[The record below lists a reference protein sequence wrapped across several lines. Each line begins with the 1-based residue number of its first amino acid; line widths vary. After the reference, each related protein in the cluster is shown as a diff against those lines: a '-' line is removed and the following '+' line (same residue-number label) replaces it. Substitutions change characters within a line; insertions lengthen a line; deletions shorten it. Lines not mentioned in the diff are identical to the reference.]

1 MSDPKFRESTLL
13 LLLDGGAGVGTHFLE
28 WGRQAESQW
37 ELRIFS
43 NEEDVLAI
51 SGQENVVAV
60 FLDQKFSAPE
70 NVARKHL
77 REVIPGVPLVLI
89 REGRAIEH
97 AFELMN
103 AGVVDR
109 SVARG
114 ASPQELDQFLT
125 GIIGSAPLRQLREGR
140 GDSKEPSGESLREA
154 RGALEIQKEHLLGLC
169 FRILHSFYPLLAIRT
184 QAVVEICRRMSNT
197 GFFNEEER
205 RGLQTASWI
214 YDLGLIA
221 IERSVLHRMFFP
233 DESMDLEE
241 SDLFKHHP
249 IIGQTLAAF
258 VDPLRAVGEIV
269 RSHHERFDG
278 EGYPDG
284 VAGHRIPWAARCL
297 AVAVAFTESDLPRLE
312 AAEKIQEQSGSA
324 FDPEAVRLFFQT
336 NPVSRLPDNV
346 REVLMGELGV
356 GMRLARGIVTR
367 SGMLLMPKG
376 RELSSQEV
384 AKLRNHAQLNLVT
397 ERILIYR

>member
-1 MSDPKFRESTLL
+1 MV
-13 LLLDGGAGVGTHFLE
+13 LLDSGSEFLTDFLD
-28 WGRQAESQW
+28 W
-37 ELRIFS
+37 ERLSDSKWKLRIFS
-43 NEEDVLAI
+43 NEEEVLAI
-51 SGQENVVAV
+51 SGQEDVVAV
-60 FLDQKFSAPE
+60 FLDQKFGAPE
-70 NVARKHL
+70 SAARKHL
-77 REVIPGVPLVLI
+77 REVIPGVPFVLI
-89 REGRAIEH
+89 REGREIEP

-109 SVARG
+109 SVSRG
-114 ASPQELDQFLT
+114 TSTQELDRFLS
-125 GIIGSAPLRQLREGR
+125 GIMESAPLGQLRELRRRG
-140 GDSKEPSGESLREA
+140 GDSKEIPDESLREA

-184 QAVVEICRRMSNT
+184 QAVVEICRGMLHT
-197 GFFNEEER
+197 KFFNEEER

-233 DESMDLEE
+233 VESMDPEE
-241 SDLFKHHP
+241 AEVFRHHP

-258 VDPLRAVGEIV
+258 VDPLRSVGEIV

-284 VAGHRIPWAARCL
+284 LAGHRIPWAARCL
-297 AVAVAFTESDLPRLE
+297 AVAVAFAESDLPRLE

-324 FDPEAVRLFFQT
+324 FDPEAVRLFFQAH
-336 NPVSRLPDNV
+336 PVSRLPDNV

-376 RELSSQEV
+376 RELNAQEV